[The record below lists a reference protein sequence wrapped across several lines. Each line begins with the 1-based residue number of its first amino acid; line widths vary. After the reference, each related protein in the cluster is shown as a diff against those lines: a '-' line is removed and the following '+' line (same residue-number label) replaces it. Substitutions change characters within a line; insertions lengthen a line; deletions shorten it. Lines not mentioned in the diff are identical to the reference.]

1 MNGFMPLKSSRAA
14 HGLLFIIYLLV
25 VSLFPNTGRASSLR
39 VTVWDLESTA
49 WITGG
54 TNSQEVSPGQGATTQ
69 NLLNSN
75 PDVILL
81 QNVPDWESCVKMAA
95 LLQPGNFQ
103 VVTCSAFRDKA
114 TQILKKG
121 QTAILAR
128 QPAVTTGM
136 EQWTSSTGFTF
147 AVFEKSGER
156 VGVYSVQS
164 AANPRLD
171 GWTPSSQQKNLFQSV
186 QALEAGV
193 SNQLKTFIIGGVIS
207 ISDKE
212 TKLQSE
218 NFAAGLAPSGFENK
232 LNWAPESNLAEAGAM
247 QFIQTRGISE
257 VANIAFAPAVGSE
270 CKPLTCDL
278 RWTPSTTASLSSP
291 INPAGAPTNTTG
303 AMWIANYSKLLRSL
317 TRTRGLLALILLVV
331 VFFGLI
337 TVAVL
342 FGIKRRMQPSQVLV
356 PMVSAPADLQQQVVD
371 EFGLSVTERQGLVAG
386 ISSWLK
392 NKFLQRLLSER
403 VQFAESQ
410 RLAALAVIRMDERL
424 KEVEKEVRQSK
435 QAYEDRIA
443 DLTLQLAA
451 AQKENRELIRA
462 QIESLKQQMA
472 KSAPIDLA
480 PGQRN

>member
-1 MNGFMPLKSSRAA
+1 MPLKSSRAL
-14 HGLLFIIYLLV
+14 HGLLFFLYFLV
-25 VSLFPNTGRASSLR
+25 TSLVSISGGASSLR
-39 VTVWDLESTA
+39 VTVWDLERTA

-114 TQILKKG
+114 TQILKKE

-164 AANPRLD
+164 AANSQVD
-171 GWTPSSQQKNLFQSV
+171 GLTPLSQQKNLLQSV

-193 SNQLKTFIIGGVIS
+193 SNQIKTVIIGGVFS
-207 ISDKE
+207 IDDKE
-212 TKLQSE
+212 TKLKSE
-218 NFAAGLAPSGFENK
+218 NFVAGLAPSGFENK
-232 LNWAPESNLAEAGAM
+232 INWAPESNLAESGKM
-247 QFIQTRGISE
+247 QFIQTKGISE
-257 VANIAFAPAVGSE
+257 VANIAFAPNFGSE
-270 CKPLTCDL
+270 YKPLTCDL
-278 RWTPSTTASLSSP
+278 RWSPSTAASLKAP
-291 INPAGAPTNTTG
+291 INLAGAPVNTTSATWFG
-303 AMWIANYSKLLRSL
+303 NDTKLIHSL
-317 TRTRGLLALILLVV
+317 TRTRGLLALILLAV

-342 FGIKRRMQPSQVLV
+342 FGIKRKMQPSQVLV

-410 RLAALAVIRMDERL
+410 RQAALAVIRMDERL

-451 AQKENRELIRA
+451 SQKENRELIRA
-462 QIESLKQQMA
+462 KIESLKQQMA